1 MSVFELFISAI
12 FVNNIV
18 LAQYLGNCPYLG
30 CSRDKGV
37 AVGMGSA
44 VIFVIF
50 MATLCTWLMQRYVL
64 VPFELGYLQTIVFIL
79 VIAGLVQFVEMFLK
93 KAIPPLYSALGI
105 FLPLITTNCAVMGV
119 TILVQREEYDLT
131 TSLLY
136 AVASSL
142 GFMLALILMAGI
154 RERLDTCR
162 VPKALMGTPIA
173 LITAGL
179 MSHGGADVAGL
190 HGLQGYDL
198 IEKESRYGY
207 DIGTG
212 APRAR
217 AGDGDGA
224 RRGVPRLPC

>member
-79 VIAGLVQFVEMFLK
+79 VIAGLEMFLK

-173 LITAGL
+173 LIMAGL
-179 MSHGGADVAGL
+179 MSLAFMAFKGMT
-190 HGLQGYDL
+190 
-198 IEKESRYGY
+198 S
-207 DIGTG
+207 
-212 APRAR
+212 
-217 AGDGDGA
+217 
-224 RRGVPRLPC
+224 